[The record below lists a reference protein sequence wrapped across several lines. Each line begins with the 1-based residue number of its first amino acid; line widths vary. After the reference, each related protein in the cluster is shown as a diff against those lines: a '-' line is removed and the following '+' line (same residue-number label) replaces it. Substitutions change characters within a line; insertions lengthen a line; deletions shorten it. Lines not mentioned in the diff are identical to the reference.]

1 MLLAGPVT
9 PCAPCQALV
18 ELVQQ
23 SQTALGVSACSPREE
38 AGLGIKLRQRH
49 SSRQGQAG
57 LAYGCGLWDNPPMTV
72 TTDAKKRVVLPGAKP
87 GDSFDVK
94 IIGEEFR
101 LTRLKMPLMQDTV
114 RLVKRHGYT
123 LAAGTRPI
131 TQEQVRSAMDEF
143 P

>member
-1 MLLAGPVT
+1 
-9 PCAPCQALV
+9 
-18 ELVQQ
+18 
-23 SQTALGVSACSPREE
+23 
-38 AGLGIKLRQRH
+38 
-49 SSRQGQAG
+49 
-57 LAYGCGLWDNPPMTV
+57 MTV
-72 TTDAKKRVVLPGAKP
+72 TTDAKKCVVLPGAKP

-94 IIGEEFR
+94 VIGEEFR
-101 LTRLKMPLMQDTV
+101 LTRLKMPLMRDTV